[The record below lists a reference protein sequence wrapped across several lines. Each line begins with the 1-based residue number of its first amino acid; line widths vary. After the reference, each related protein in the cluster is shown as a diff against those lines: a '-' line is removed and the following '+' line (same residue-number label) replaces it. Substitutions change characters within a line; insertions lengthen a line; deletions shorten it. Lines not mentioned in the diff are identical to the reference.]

1 MITAERLRELVHYCP
16 ETGIFTHLKSKG
28 RKKAGMRAGSLRND
42 GYIYIMIGG
51 VRALAHR
58 FAWLY
63 MTGEWPFNEID
74 HIDGNKA
81 NNTFSNLRDVDR
93 SVNTQNQNRAKITNR
108 LGILGVSQIKCGK
121 FKSIITIRGKRHY
134 LGVYETADDAYQAY
148 LKAKR
153 SLHEGCVI

>member
-28 RKKAGMRAGSLRND
+28 SKKAGMIAGCSTPI
-42 GYIYIMIGG
+42 GYITIMVDGF
-51 VRALAHR
+51 RTMAHR

-63 MTGEWPFNEID
+63 MTGQWPKNEID
-74 HIDGNKA
+74 HIDGNKS
-81 NNTFSNLRDVDR
+81 NNAFLNLRDVDR
-93 SVNTQNQNRAKITNR
+93 SINTQNQNRAKITNK

-121 FKSIITIRGKRHY
+121 FKAVITIRGKRHY